1 MLHLLWASPERAFCG
16 SALAPG
22 ILAEVVCKAAVVTP
36 FPDSAVLTGTFG
48 GCVGVVVDVV
58 VGFVVVVVDS
68 VVVVTGG
75 FVVGAAVEG
84 FSCMVDCVGLVVV
97 GVVVCVVSSV
107 VATVV
112 VSDAVVVGAAV
123 EGLSRM
129 VDCAAV
135 VVAGFFLHCSLKLAL

>member
-48 GCVGVVVDVV
+48 GCVGVVVEVV
-58 VGFVVVVVDS
+58 VGFVVDS
-68 VVVVTGG
+68 VVVVTGV